1 MVVSVHPS
9 PMTWD
14 PFLPGAPAQV
24 LGVISPSSD
33 PRSLKKDQCDY
44 ILTGKSRVSPCEDSF
59 STHNTSDTKMCGFSH
74 TKPFSSSP
82 QIPAEGPTVLF

>member
-59 STHNTSDTKMCGFSH
+59 STQQHF
-74 TKPFSSSP
+74 
-82 QIPAEGPTVLF
+82 